1 MARKGR
7 GDGNRGEKDHL
18 VDKAVDG
25 KIILKWMFKAYDM
38 GGVDWIDLTQD
49 RDKHSCR
56 WEDNIKMDV
65 QCIGYGGHGLD

>member
-1 MARKGR
+1 MWHVRGGERKPEGK
-7 GDGNRGEKDHL
+7 KDHL

-49 RDKHSCR
+49 RDKWR
-56 WEDNIKMDV
+56 ALVNTAMNPQV
-65 QCIGYGGHGLD
+65 P